1 MVAQGGSGS
10 GATGGADGPIGYVGL
25 GIMGLPMVRN
35 LLGAGWAVVAWNRS
49 PSRLAEAVR
58 AGAEAVNSA
67 AEVAARARVVIVCVT
82 ASADVE
88 EVVLGAGGVAEGL
101 RPGTVVVDMSTIS
114 PSVTRRLAGV
124 LADRGATLLDAPV
137 SGGEQGAVAGTL
149 SIMVGG
155 PAEAL
160 DRVRPLLGALGETI
174 THCGP
179 VGSGQTVKL
188 CNQVA
193 VALNNLAM
201 AEALLLCAGS
211 GVDPRVMLAAITRGA
226 AASWQLSNLGPRI
239 VERDFS
245 PGFKVSLQQ
254 KDLRL
259 ALEAASELS
268 LPLAGTSLVH
278 QLFAAV
284 ERRSGGDAGTQALVT
299 VLEAIS
305 GIDVAAQND

>member
-1 MVAQGGSGS
+1 MAAEAGGGVSG
-10 GATGGADGPIGYVGL
+10 GPAGPVGYVGL
-25 GIMGLPMVRN
+25 GIMGLPMARN
-35 LLGAGWAVVAWNRS
+35 LLGAGREVVAWNRS
-49 PSRLAEAVR
+49 PAPLAEAAG
-58 AGAEAVNSA
+58 AGAEPAGSA
-67 AEVAARARVVIVCVT
+67 AEVAARAGVVFLCLT

-88 EVVLGAGGVAEGL
+88 EVMLGAGGVVEGL
-101 RPGTVVVDMSTIS
+101 RPDAVVVDMSTIS
-114 PSVTRRLAGV
+114 PSVTRRLAAV
-124 LADRGATLLDAPV
+124 LAGRGATLLDAPV
-137 SGGEQGAVAGTL
+137 SGGEQGAAAGTL

-155 PAEAL
+155 PRKAL
-160 DRVRPLLGALGETI
+160 ERVRPLLAILGGTI

-201 AEALLLCAGS
+201 AEALVLCAAS

-226 AASWQLSNLGPRI
+226 AGSWQLANLGPRI
-239 VERDFS
+239 LERDFA

-268 LPLAGTSLVH
+268 VPLAGTSLVH

-284 ERRSGGDAGTQALVT
+284 ERRGRGEQGTQALVT
-299 VLEAIS
+299 ALEAMA
-305 GIDVAAQND
+305 GIDVAAGND

>member
-1 MVAQGGSGS
+1 MAQDG
-10 GATGGADGPIGYVGL
+10 GGAGASAAGPVGCIGL
-25 GIMGLPMVRN
+25 GIMGLPMARN
-35 LLGAGWAVVAWNRS
+35 LIGAGWEVVAWNRS
-49 PSRLAEAVR
+49 HGRLDEAVR
-58 AGAEAVNSA
+58 AGAEPARA
-67 AEVAARARVVIVCVT
+67 PAEVAARAKVVLLCVT
-82 ASADVE
+82 GSADVE
-88 EVVLGAGGVAEGL
+88 EIVLGAGGVAEGL
-101 RPGTVVVDMSTIS
+101 RPDSVVVDMSTIS
-114 PSVTRRLAGV
+114 PAVTRRLAHV
-124 LADRGATLLDAPV
+124 LAGRGAVLLDAPV

-155 PAEAL
+155 PREAL
-160 DRVRPLLGALGETI
+160 DRVRPLLEVLGETI

-211 GVDPRVMLAAITRGA
+211 GVDPRVMLAAITPGA
-226 AASWQLSNLGPRI
+226 AGSWQLSNLGPRI
-239 VERDFS
+239 LGRDFS

-278 QLFAAV
+278 QLFATV
-284 ERRSGGDAGTQALVT
+284 ERRGGGEAGTQALVT
-299 VLEAIS
+299 ALEALS
-305 GIDVAAQND
+305 GIDVSGQKD